1 MSMSNRQLYVTLEI
15 KFRYMVRAELLTLE
29 DPVSRCLVSVAVST
43 QLESVRMAISLD
55 WQSIDIGVV
64 N

>member
-29 DPVSRCLVSVAVST
+29 DPVSRCLVSLAFST
-43 QLESVRMAISLD
+43 QLERVRMAITLD
-55 WQSIDIGVV
+55 WQSSDIGVV